1 MITTEHG
8 RTEVKVESP
17 EELFKD
23 MLDIITTFIAF
34 SVSLGVKKIDIEHTL
49 VEMIADGFRKKKKL
63 DFFVDDETLKADNSG
78 EGK

>member
-1 MITTEHG
+1 MIKTENG
-8 RTEVKVESP
+8 RTEVKAETP

-34 SVSLGVKKIDIEHTL
+34 SVSLGVKEVDIEHTL

-63 DFFVDDETLKADNSG
+63 NFL
-78 EGK
+78 